1 MNVFIIQKIVYVDY
15 MDLSC
20 FQFTGCSLHPFFPWK
35 SGPFNWLGEAY
46 KVGRGHGAK
55 SMASWRLGLE
65 VSKPPP

>member
-1 MNVFIIQKIVYVDY
+1 

-46 KVGRGHGAK
+46 KVGRGHSAK

-65 VSKPPP
+65 VREPPP